1 VEEAAEL
8 LSKIQTVN
16 NLMLLTQDVSIAH
29 LDSSQVLMESASRSI
44 LSARQQIQMEV
55 VLLVTLD
62 TRLQVIFVSLA
73 LKLTLMSI
81 VLTSPME
88 FVLFVP
94 EVSTLVLKANVS
106 NSIPFAGPTTTL
118 QEPVSVAIL
127 VILFSST
134 NVLLEL
140 VAQEMVT
147 LTVMELICLVDV
159 MVASRATD
167 CLLKIHASVLTL
179 SAEHT
184 LLTKMLVLLAMM
196 AMTYSVVN
204 V

>member
-1 VEEAAEL
+1 
-8 LSKIQTVN
+8 
-16 NLMLLTQDVSIAH
+16 
-29 LDSSQVLMESASRSI
+29 
-44 LSARQQIQMEV
+44 
-55 VLLVTLD
+55 
-62 TRLQVIFVSLA
+62 
-73 LKLTLMSI
+73 
-81 VLTSPME
+81 ME

-159 MVASRATD
+159 MVVSRATD
-167 CLLKIHASVLTL
+167 YLLKVHASVLTL